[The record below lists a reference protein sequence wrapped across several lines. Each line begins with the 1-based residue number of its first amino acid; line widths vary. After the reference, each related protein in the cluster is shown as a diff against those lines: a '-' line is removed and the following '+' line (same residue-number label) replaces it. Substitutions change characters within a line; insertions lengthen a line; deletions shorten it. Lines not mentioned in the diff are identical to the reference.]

1 MNDHRDERKW
11 EIMRGSWRGMRAR
24 GPGRGRGGNKE
35 EIRGEE
41 GKRCGATT
49 SEFSVG

>member
-1 MNDHRDERKW
+1 MGNNARLVERYAC
-11 EIMRGSWRGMRAR
+11 AR
-24 GPGRGRGGNKE
+24 SREEGGGGGDKE